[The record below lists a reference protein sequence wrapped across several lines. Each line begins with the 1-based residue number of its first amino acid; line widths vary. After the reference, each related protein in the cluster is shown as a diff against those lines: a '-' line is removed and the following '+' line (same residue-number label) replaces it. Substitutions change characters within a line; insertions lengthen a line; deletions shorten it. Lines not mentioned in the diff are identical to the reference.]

1 MEKVIPKE
9 TRVQQDKFWTWKV
22 NREEN
27 LAINEFSN
35 TQERLKNYER
45 LNLSVAK
52 AKLIAERIKHRRQE
66 NHATT

>member
-45 LNLSVAK
+45 INLSVAK